1 VNPDDRKQRG
11 MRVLHQSAKFQAV
24 ALLLAATA
32 GLINGVYALS
42 GLLIG
47 GAVALLLW
55 ARFA

>member
-1 VNPDDRKQRG
+1 V
-11 MRVLHQSAKFQAV
+11 KFQAA
-24 ALLLAATA
+24 ALLVAATA